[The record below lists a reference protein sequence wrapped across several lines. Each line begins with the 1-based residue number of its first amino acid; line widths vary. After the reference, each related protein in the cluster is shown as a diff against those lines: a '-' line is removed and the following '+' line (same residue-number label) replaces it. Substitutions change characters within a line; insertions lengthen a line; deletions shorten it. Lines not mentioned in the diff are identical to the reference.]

1 MTGWQSKKRD
11 LSMAF
16 PKPFYRWRPHPWHGL
31 EAGEDAPRIVTA
43 YIEVTPFDSVKY
55 EVDKTTGYIQVD
67 RPHRTSSQPPAL
79 YGFVPKTYC
88 GERVKALSPKAER
101 GDGDP
106 LDICVLSERPI
117 DRSDILVNA
126 TVIGGL
132 QMVDHGEADDKIIA
146 VIKDDHIWGKAQDI
160 GDVPNVLI
168 ERLKHYFETY
178 KLRDSDDASPVS
190 IEGIYGYE
198 HATKVIQ
205 ASLADYADEYG
216 E

>member
-1 MTGWQSKKRD
+1 
-11 LSMAF
+11 MAF

-31 EAGEDAPRIVTA
+31 EAGENPPRVVTA

-55 EVDKTTGYIQVD
+55 EVEKATGYIRVD

-79 YGFVPKTYC
+79 YGFVPQTYC
-88 GERVKALSPKAER
+88 GERVKALSPNADR

-117 DRSDILVNA
+117 DRSDILVSA

-146 VIKDDHIWGKAQDI
+146 VINDDHIWGGAKDI
-160 GDVPNVLI
+160 GEVPKVLV

-178 KLRDSDDASPVS
+178 KLTNADESPVS
-190 IEGIYGYE
+190 IDCIYGYE
-198 HATKVIQ
+198 HAAKVIR
-205 ASLADYADEYG
+205 ASLDDYADEYG
-216 E
+216 D

>member
-1 MTGWQSKKRD
+1 
-11 LSMAF
+11 MAF

-31 EAGEDAPRIVTA
+31 EAGKSPPRLVTA

-55 EVDKTTGYIQVD
+55 EVEKATGYIRVD

-79 YGFVPKTYC
+79 YGFIPQTYC
-88 GERVKALSPKAER
+88 GDRVRALSPKADK

-146 VIKDDHIWGKAQDI
+146 VINDDHIWGEAKDI
-160 GDVPNVLI
+160 DDVPRVLV

-178 KLRDSDDASPVS
+178 KLTSPDDTSVS
-190 IEGIYGYE
+190 IEGIYGYD
-198 HATKVIQ
+198 HAAEVIR
-205 ASLADYADEYG
+205 ASLEDYADEYG
-216 E
+216 D